1 MTQEHKQRETAL
13 VDEAQVDQST
23 ESDGKGGVLTCTS
36 LTAYF
41 HEALDQARAN
51 QGLETTDAA
60 AYYVVNLLDSFA
72 QADRLYALG
81 PEGRR
86 EDEALA
92 LMLARALESQPT
104 ERAEHYRRLGDVALF
119 VSGFF
124 ADSLRRRPVGV
135 AYYVDMGQGAYAS
148 ASGLMRRGSGARA
161 LRAMFSE
168 LADSFQGWVEV
179 LREVSEAVR
188 LSDPPEQQGLGELF
202 ERWHSARGERAR
214 ALSTALLKRGAM
226 PMWSMS

>member
-1 MTQEHKQRETAL
+1 MTQEHKRREDAL
-13 VDEAQVDQST
+13 VDEAPVDQST
-23 ESDGKGGVLTCTS
+23 ESGGVLTCTS
-36 LTAYF
+36 LAAYF
-41 HEALDQARAN
+41 HETLNQARAN
-51 QGLETTDAA
+51 QGLETTDAT

-72 QADRLYALG
+72 QADRLYTLS

-92 LMLARALESQPT
+92 QLLARAVESQPG

-148 ASGLMRRGSGARA
+148 ASGLMRRGSGAQA
-161 LRAMFSE
+161 LRALLSE
-168 LADSFQGWVEV
+168 LAASFEGWVEV
-179 LREVSEAVR
+179 LREVSEEVR
-188 LSDPPEQQGLGELF
+188 LSDPPARQGLDELF
-202 ERWHSARGERAR
+202 ERWQRARGERAG
-214 ALSTALLKRGAM
+214 ALSTALLKRGAL